1 MPELAELAQVPELLP
16 ELALELLP
24 ELLPELALELLPECP
39 VLPQL
44 RQSWMPCLQAMAQER
59 LFRPYCF
66 PNPHPRRDFQWPAQ
80 FCATMRLGFSCGPAR
95 PQ

>member
-1 MPELAELAQVPELLP
+1 MEPVAPPVVLP
-16 ELALELLP
+16 ELVLELAPAP
-24 ELLPELALELLPECP
+24 ELECP
-39 VLPQL
+39 ELPQL
-44 RQSWMPCLQAMAQER
+44 RQSWMPCLQAMAQARLFRPSMR

-80 FCATMRLGFSCGPAR
+80 FCATMHLGFSCGPAR